1 MPIPTDAQPRRAIE
15 GRKPEEAIVQKIAR
29 VAAALFVL
37 VGGGV
42 HFQLWRTGYRGIE
55 YIGPLFI
62 VNVSVS
68 ALLILAIVLRS
79 DIRIALAA
87 MVFSLGSIV
96 ALVMSRTSGLLGF
109 TERAWTDLAVQA
121 LTAEVG
127 ALVALSLFVALKRRP
142 QLTPATVRVG
152 PPQ

>member
-1 MPIPTDAQPRRAIE
+1 MPIPPDAQPRRAIE
-15 GRKPEEAIVQKIAR
+15 GRKPEEAIVQRIAR

-62 VNVSVS
+62 VNVAVS

-79 DIRIALAA
+79 DIRIALASFAAHAGDGPGRPAA
-87 MVFSLGSIV
+87 MSS
-96 ALVMSRTSGLLGF
+96 
-109 TERAWTDLAVQA
+109 AV
-121 LTAEVG
+121 
-127 ALVALSLFVALKRRP
+127 
-142 QLTPATVRVG
+142 
-152 PPQ
+152 